1 MTTFAQR
8 SKRSAFT
15 LVELLVVVGIIATLL
30 VLVVPAF
37 TGLGRGQSMRSAVT
51 QLRTTISLARQWA
64 VTKNETTYVVF
75 PDDDLTYS
83 PPGGVAMAL
92 RSYAVW
98 AERSGY
104 ISEWRYLPPGVV
116 FNSTQPHPVIN
127 TTTEK
132 SGTFN
137 LLLTTNSWG
146 IGVRTNNVAF
156 PTNGAPLRPMYS
168 LGFTPNGRL
177 KQSGGVTI
185 SIFMN
190 EGWVDAN
197 TNTGV
202 ASPPTIKSTNF
213 TMYFEVKPL
222 TGLMRIREL

>member
-37 TGLGRGQSMRSAVT
+37 TGLGRGQSMRSSVA
-51 QLRTTISLARQWA
+51 QLRSTLALARQWA
-64 VTKNETTYVVF
+64 ITRNEKTYVIF
-75 PDDDLTYS
+75 PDDGATYN
-83 PPGGVAMAL
+83 PARNAAMAL

-104 ISEWRYLPPGVV
+104 ISEWRYLPPGIV
-116 FNSTQPHPVIN
+116 FDANEPAANNLFN
-127 TTTEK
+127 TTTDR
-132 SGTFN
+132 
-137 LLLTTNSWG
+137 
-146 IGVRTNNVAF
+146 VF
-156 PTNGAPLRPMYS
+156 PVSFPSNGSPASTMYCIA
-168 LGFTPNGRL
+168 FTPNGRL
-177 KQSGGVTI
+177 NQAGGTTLRLYLR
-185 SIFMN
+185 

-202 ASPPTIKSTNF
+202 VSPPVIKSTNF
-213 TMYFEVKPL
+213 TMFFEMRPL
-222 TGLMRIREL
+222 TGQARIREL